1 VPILQEMEF
10 NDIIKNNSRNSDNY
24 MESSYRHN
32 NTYQSNSKYTF
43 HRPGNNYKWLHFM
56 ETIRIDKKLQLL
68 VSIAGIL
75 LLSII
80 VGMML
85 ILLPLIVKLFNYIS
99 QYGVQEIVGYVTVL
113 IDKIWKGTL
122 I

>member
-1 VPILQEMEF
+1 
-10 NDIIKNNSRNSDNY
+10 
-24 MESSYRHN
+24 
-32 NTYQSNSKYTF
+32 
-43 HRPGNNYKWLHFM
+43 M